1 MLKLLRILLIPF
13 SYLFYLI
20 VSVRNFLFDSKIL
33 KGKDVSAKVIS
44 VGNIT
49 LGGTGKTPTVIYL
62 AGLLKKLGYSPA
74 ILSRGYGRKS
84 KGYKLVFDG
93 TQFFCDADTCG
104 DEIILEAQNCQ
115 APAAVSENRVEGANK
130 LIQSTDIDSI
140 VLDDA
145 FQHRWI
151 NRDVDVILIDQDF
164 LLRSKYLDRLTLP
177 SGFLRES
184 FSSVKRAD
192 VVLIN
197 RKFND
202 KAQLPEK
209 FNNILNGKNVFFA
222 RYEVDGFY
230 DVKDYKYYP
239 VDEFL
244 GQKSLVVSGIAKHDS
259 FLNTLKSLNIDIT
272 NNLIFR
278 DHKNYAEK
286 DIQEIRK
293 QFYET
298 NAYSVLTTEK
308 DAVKLYHF
316 SKELDDIDI
325 YFIRIKLVLDN
336 ENEFE
341 EFLQSIIK

>member
-1 MLKLLRILLIPF
+1 MLKLLRVLLIPF

-20 VSVRNFLFDSKIL
+20 VTVRNFLFDSGIL

-62 AGLLKKLGYSPA
+62 VGLLKKLGHSPA

-93 TQFFCDADTCG
+93 VRFFCDADTCG
-104 DEIILEAQNCQ
+104 DEIIMEAQNCQ
-115 APAAVSENRVEGANK
+115 VPSAVAENRVEGAEK
-130 LIQSTDIDSI
+130 LIESEEIESI

-151 NRDVDVILIDQDF
+151 NRDVDIILIDQDF
-164 LLRSKYLDRLTLP
+164 LVRSKYLDRLTLP

-192 VVLIN
+192 IILIN
-197 RKFND
+197 RKFNN
-202 KAQLPEK
+202 KVKLPEK
-209 FNNILNGKNVFFA
+209 FNYLQTEKNVFFA

-230 DVKDYKYYP
+230 DVKDYKYYS

-259 FLNTLKSLNIDIT
+259 FLNTLKGLNIDVT

-278 DHKNYAEK
+278 DHKNYEEK
-286 DIQEIRK
+286 DIKKIRK

-308 DAVKLYHF
+308 DAVKLFHYA
-316 SKELDDIDI
+316 KELDDIDI
-325 YFIRIKLVLDN
+325 YFIRIKLVIEN

-341 EFLQSIIK
+341 KILQSII